1 MDETGSKK
9 VSTAV
14 IVAIVALV
22 VLLLVAGALALY
34 YGLAASKCPTS
45 TSDRLAAS
53 TFSSGLEETADLD
66 SLHTE
71 AQADRLHRTLQ
82 QQGTNF
88 AGGCFVADTQ
98 YDAAANLPTESPL
111 LVPTYQAA
119 LKNLPAMQSA
129 HLQQAFPGNNI
140 GASAREGID
149 GSTTVTF
156 DNTPF
161 DEKEDYEARVK
172 QTKGVGISS
181 IYAKGDGLGMS
192 LINQK
197 SRMVDPAKM
206 LPNAKPGQ
214 ESERLV
220 QVGPSIAEIS
230 CRVPKA
236 ADLMRMLRA
245 SRGSALGQSI
255 PRDRPPIYTTGL
267 NSVRPTRLPAQQGLD
282 SCAIGISPYEVSDLI
297 EYTPNPF
304 LSRSKAGE
312 TAFNYSV

>member
-9 VSTAV
+9 VSTGV

-34 YGLAASKCPTS
+34 YGLAASKCPAS
-45 TSDRLAAS
+45 TTARLADAI
-53 TFSSGLEETADLD
+53 TAVQVVADPD

-71 AQADRLHRTLQ
+71 AQADRLHRSLQ
-82 QQGTNF
+82 QQGTEL

-111 LVPTYQAA
+111 LVPAYQAA
-119 LKNLPAMQSA
+119 LKNLPAMQTA

-156 DNTPF
+156 DNTTF
-161 DEKEDYEARVK
+161 DEKDDYEARVK
-172 QTKGVGISS
+172 QTQGVGISS

-245 SRGSALGQSI
+245 SRGSALSQSI
-255 PRDRPPIYTTGL
+255 PRDRPPIYSTGL
-267 NSVRPTRLPAQQGLD
+267 NAVRPTRLPAQQGLD
-282 SCAIGISPYEVSDLI
+282 SCAIGISPLEVSDLI